1 MDFSQR
7 TMHPILTGTIAYL
20 LMGAVA
26 NVLCMFWPAA
36 MKDRGCA
43 KLLPDRPPSPIHAPA
58 QSPHLPRPLSRHL
71 GACVHARAHARAH
84 SAHAYTLHTAR
95 APAYA
100 TSLPPPLTPPHL
112 SDAHANSDLLANL
125 HTHPS
130 TA

>member
-1 MDFSQR
+1 MLRLGIPAFVVKARGAAIEDLELVDFSQR

-58 QSPHLPRPLSRHL
+58 Q
-71 GACVHARAHARAH
+71 
-84 SAHAYTLHTAR
+84 
-95 APAYA
+95 
-100 TSLPPPLTPPHL
+100 
-112 SDAHANSDLLANL
+112 
-125 HTHPS
+125 
-130 TA
+130 